1 MGSEK
6 LSVLRTAFERF
17 AAPISVLMIRTLYL
31 TEARLIGGVVPSEI
45 LETNMSNSIKIPG
58 RSLMVGRSSLF
69 RAKAIYATTVIA
81 VAAIGLSGTT
91 FAQSSNTEMSVQ
103 IKTAH
108 LDTSSKD
115 GAEVLYRKIKRAAGK
130 ICGDSSS
137 RLPLGLAR
145 KMRACKKEVVEKAVY
160 KADMPMLIAVHTGEP
175 AVNLS
180 LFAKNEQT
188 QKTRN

>member
-1 MGSEK
+1 
-6 LSVLRTAFERF
+6 
-17 AAPISVLMIRTLYL
+17 
-31 TEARLIGGVVPSEI
+31 
-45 LETNMSNSIKIPG
+45 MSNSIKIIT
-58 RSLMVGRSSLF
+58 RTSLF

-81 VAAIGLSGTT
+81 VAAIGLSGTA
-91 FAQSSNTEMSVQ
+91 FAQSSNTEMSVK
-103 IKTAH
+103 INTAH

-115 GAEVLYRKIKRAAGK
+115 GAEVLYRKIEHAAEK

-160 KADMPMLIAVHTGEP
+160 KSDMPMLTALHTGEP
-175 AVNLS
+175 AVNVR
-180 LFAKNEQT
+180 LFAEKEQT